1 MPTLVTGGIGWV
13 PSHICKNLAAAG
25 EPVIAFDLMSPD
37 AMFDELLG
45 EHRKLVTYVS
55 GDVTSESEMRV
66 ACETHG
72 VTSII
77 HAAAITPRPEREM
90 REPARIIEV
99 NLGGTI
105 AALEVARSLT
115 NFQRFVYISSG
126 SAIGDVPGAA
136 MIDESTPSYA
146 TNLYG
151 ITKHTSERVVSRYR
165 GLFDLDAVSVRLA
178 NVFGPMERVTPGYVG
193 ATELREMLRIHF
205 AGDPVRVNSLE
216 GPWLDWTYV
225 GDIAEGIR
233 RVWAADRLNHDLYTN
248 TCSKA
253 FSIGDVLKAF
263 ERHLPGFRY
272 ELVVSGAENYT
283 VSGDAPGAVPSNKR
297 MAEDLGWTPPT
308 SFDDGMRQYL
318 AWIQDNGPQ

>member
-1 MPTLVTGGIGWV
+1 M
-13 PSHICKNLAAAG
+13 
-25 EPVIAFDLMSPD
+25 
-37 AMFDELLG
+37 
-45 EHRKLVTYVS
+45 
-55 GDVTSESEMRV
+55 
-66 ACETHG
+66 
-72 VTSII
+72 
-77 HAAAITPRPEREM
+77 
-90 REPARIIEV
+90 
-99 NLGGTI
+99 
-105 AALEVARSLT
+105 
-115 NFQRFVYISSG
+115 
-126 SAIGDVPGAA
+126 PGAA
-136 MIDESTPSYA
+136 TIDESTPSHA

-165 GLFDLDAVSVRLA
+165 ELFDLDAVSVRLA

-233 RVWAADRLNHDLYTN
+233 RVWAADRLSHDLYTN
-248 TCSKA
+248 TCSQA

-272 ELVVSGAENYT
+272 ELVEPGAENYT

-297 MAEDLGWTPPT
+297 MAEDLDWTPPT

-318 AWIQDNGPQ
+318 AWIQANGPQ